1 MTSIATF
8 CNVPVSA
15 AFNDKA
21 TSSSV
26 SLDWIMKSG
35 VPTQNSRTSG
45 LLSLTCNAGVL
56 SMFLNGISVA
66 ASLPYDLVLGLDWLQ
81 FVCNSTN
88 PTSAVAVH
96 LISGPLELR
105 HNSLASAGSPSV
117 APVFR
122 GDIEVDL
129 SSSSP
134 VSQGGPGV
142 VSTPS
147 SMTNSNVNMN
157 DNVNLMPMNNPL
169 SNDCSVPLSDT
180 FVRLIEHEKITVS
193 EAVLAGLSP
202 IPLSPSE
209 LERCKSNLRPNP
221 RKRKSTRKY
230 RNSFV
235 SFNLKV
241 QCPPRRGPILSHI

>member
-8 CNVPVSA
+8 CNVPVYA

-26 SLDWIMKSG
+26 SLDWIMNSG
-35 VPTQNSRTSG
+35 VPTQNSRASG
-45 LLSLTCNAGVL
+45 LLSLPCDAGVL

-66 ASLPYDLVLGLDWLQ
+66 ASLPSDLVLGLDWFQ

-88 PTSAVAVH
+88 PTSAVVVQ

-105 HNSLASAGSPSV
+105 HNSLTSAGSPSV

-122 GDIEVDL
+122 GDIGVDL

-157 DNVNLMPMNNPL
+157 DDVNLMPMNNPL

-180 FVRLIEHEKITVS
+180 FVCLIEHEKITVILF
-193 EAVLAGLSP
+193 APNFWPINVLNSVLS
-202 IPLSPSE
+202 SGQ
-209 LERCKSNLRPNP
+209 KLRLP
-221 RKRKSTRKY
+221 
-230 RNSFV
+230 
-235 SFNLKV
+235 
-241 QCPPRRGPILSHI
+241 G